1 MAGNIPAIY
10 LLKLRL
16 FLCTPLRRIRTTG
29 TEAAAGRR
37 IHRARNL
44 SHQHFSMLPADM
56 RICLGNGIHQKLRV
70 GMQRFC
76 IEILLFCNLADI
88 PEEHHADSIRNEI
101 DHGQIMPDE
110 QVGKTVLLL

>member
-44 SHQHFSMLPADM
+44 SHQHFYMLP
-56 RICLGNGIHQKLRV
+56 
-70 GMQRFC
+70 
-76 IEILLFCNLADI
+76 ADI

>member
-29 TEAAAGRR
+29 TEAVAGRR

-44 SHQHFSMLPADM
+44 SHQHFSMLPA
-56 RICLGNGIHQKLRV
+56 
-70 GMQRFC
+70 
-76 IEILLFCNLADI
+76 AI

>member
-76 IEILLFCNLADI
+76 IEILFFCNLADI
-88 PEEHHADSIRNEI
+88 SEEHHADSIRNEI

>member
-16 FLCTPLRRIRTTG
+16 FLCTPFRRIRTTG
-29 TEAAAGRR
+29 TEAAAG
-37 IHRARNL
+37 
-44 SHQHFSMLPADM
+44 
-56 RICLGNGIHQKLRV
+56 
-70 GMQRFC
+70 QRFC
-76 IEILLFCNLADI
+76 IEILFFCNLADI